1 MQYHNL
7 DKVVCMITSYKVFTL
22 PTCIK
27 CPSVKEFLKTS
38 GLLGQEIN
46 LKEKEGLLELRNYY
60 AQVKDKMPPR
70 DAHGNL
76 PLPIV
81 LFFDEQNAIEK
92 VANSLDDVQNVV
104 GSVVIK

>member
-1 MQYHNL
+1 
-7 DKVVCMITSYKVFTL
+7 MITSYKVFTL
-22 PTCIK
+22 PTCVK
-27 CPSVKEFLKTS
+27 CPAVKEFLKTS

-81 LFFDEQNAIEK
+81 LLFDEQNNIEK
-92 VANSLDDVQNVV
+92 VANSLDEVQNLV
-104 GSVVIK
+104 GSVVMK

>member
-1 MQYHNL
+1 
-7 DKVVCMITSYKVFTL
+7 MITSYKVFTL

-27 CPSVKEFLKTS
+27 CPSVKEFLRTTQ
-38 GLLGQEIN
+38 LQGQEIN

-104 GSVVIK
+104 GNVVIK

>member
-1 MQYHNL
+1 
-7 DKVVCMITSYKVFTL
+7 MITNYKVFTL
-22 PTCIK
+22 PTCVK
-27 CPSVKEFLKTS
+27 CPSVKEFLKAS

-81 LFFDEQNAIEK
+81 LFFDEQDNIEK

-104 GSVVIK
+104 SNNAVIK